1 MTETTIDLNERI
13 ARLEAIVSSIPKHEP
28 TGLQEKAM
36 HEALRRL
43 EAIEQRIGNR
53 DALIARQAADAAVAA
68 VTDKLKSSS
77 HSQIKA
83 VGEVLAD
90 LKRETT
96 QGITRSAE
104 ELRQEL
110 HAIDAVQADSF
121 TRASATVL
129 SAVSKLS
136 PSFRT

>member
-13 ARLEAIVSSIPKHEP
+13 ARLEAIVSSIPKHE
-28 TGLQEKAM
+28 TAGLQEKAM

-53 DALIARQAADAAVAA
+53 DALIARQAADAAIAA
-68 VTDKLKSSS
+68 VTDKLKSASQ
-77 HSQIKA
+77 SQIKA

-90 LKRETT
+90 MRKETNAT
-96 QGITRSAE
+96 ISGTASDIRK
-104 ELRQEL
+104 EL
-110 HAIDAVQADSF
+110 HAIDALNADSHS
-121 TRASATVL
+121 RAAATVL